1 MADVVPTHRL
11 THEASMKMIY
21 AGVAK
26 ANELGCKVSLAV
38 VDQSC
43 RLIAFLMMDGAR
55 HFSIITTQRKAIT
68 AASQRLPTG
77 YAPEENALS
86 MAVRMGDFTNV
97 PGGFPI
103 EVGGEVIG
111 AVAAGGAKIE
121 QDVEVAKA
129 ALAALTFKRSRS
141 LSKPSVTIDSA
152 LEDLRAMADF
162 VPTNR
167 LNLTRPARR

>member
-1 MADVVPTHRL
+1 MSDFIPTHRL
-11 THEASMKMIY
+11 TEEASLKMIR

-26 ANELGCKVSLAV
+26 ANELNCKVSLAV
-38 VDQSC
+38 VDASC

-68 AASQRLPTG
+68 SASQKMPTG

-97 PGGFPI
+97 PGGFPVTI
-103 EVGGEVIG
+103 GGQVIG
-111 AVAAGGAKIE
+111 AIAAGGAKIE

-129 ALAALTFKRSRS
+129 ALAALG
-141 LSKPSVTIDSA
+141 P
-152 LEDLRAMADF
+152 
-162 VPTNR
+162 PT
-167 LNLTRPARR
+167 

>member
-1 MADVVPTHRL
+1 MADFVATHRL
-11 THEASMKMIY
+11 TEEASLKMLA
-21 AGVAK
+21 AG
-26 ANELGCKVSLAV
+26 VSLAV

-43 RLIAFLMMDGAR
+43 RLIAFVMMDGAR

-68 AASQRLPTG
+68 SASQKMPTG

-103 EVGGEVIG
+103 TVAGQVIG

-121 QDVEVAKA
+121 EDVMVAKA
-129 ALAALTFKRSRS
+129 ALAAL
-141 LSKPSVTIDSA
+141 DNA
-152 LEDLRAMADF
+152 
-162 VPTNR
+162 
-167 LNLTRPARR
+167 

>member
-1 MADVVPTHRL
+1 MLVSDIVPTHRL
-11 THEASMKMIY
+11 THKASLKMIE

-26 ANELGCKVSLAV
+26 SEALGCKVSLAV

-43 RLIAFLMMDGAR
+43 RLIAFVMMDGAR

-103 EVGGEVIG
+103 TVNGQVIG
-111 AVAAGGAKIE
+111 AVAAGAPRSSRM
-121 QDVEVAKA
+121 
-129 ALAALTFKRSRS
+129 LRSR
-141 LSKPSVTIDSA
+141 
-152 LEDLRAMADF
+152 
-162 VPTNR
+162 
-167 LNLTRPARR
+167 RPR

>member
-1 MADVVPTHRL
+1 MSAASGTIGSMPTA
-11 THEASMKMIY
+11 TPVSET
-21 AGVAK
+21 VAP
-26 ANELGCKVSLAV
+26 
-38 VDQSC
+38 
-43 RLIAFLMMDGAR
+43 RRMIAFLMMDGAR

-68 AASQRLPTG
+68 SASQRMPTG

-103 EVGGEVIG
+103 EVNGEVIG

-129 ALAALTFKRSRS
+129 ALAALK
-141 LSKPSVTIDSA
+141 L
-152 LEDLRAMADF
+152 
-162 VPTNR
+162 
-167 LNLTRPARR
+167 

>member
-1 MADVVPTHRL
+1 MADFVPTHRL

-86 MAVRMGDFTNV
+86 MTVRMDTS
-97 PGGFPI
+97 PTCR
-103 EVGGEVIG
+103 
-111 AVAAGGAKIE
+111 AA
-121 QDVEVAKA
+121 
-129 ALAALTFKRSRS
+129 FRSRS
-141 LSKPSVTIDSA
+141 TARGKRCY
-152 LEDLRAMADF
+152 LR
-162 VPTNR
+162 R
-167 LNLTRPARR
+167 LHRGPPASFRGIV

>member
-1 MADVVPTHRL
+1 MPEFAATHRL
-11 THEASMKMIY
+11 THEASMKMLA

-26 ANELGCKVSLAV
+26 ANALNCKVSLAV
-38 VDQSC
+38 ADQSC

-68 AASQRLPTG
+68 SASQRMPTG
-77 YAPEENALS
+77 YAPEENAIS
-86 MAVRMGDFTNV
+86 MTVRMGDFTNV

-103 EVGGEVIG
+103 TVNGEVIG

-129 ALAALTFKRSRS
+129 ALAALG
-141 LSKPSVTIDSA
+141 L
-152 LEDLRAMADF
+152 
-162 VPTNR
+162 
-167 LNLTRPARR
+167 

>member
-1 MADVVPTHRL
+1 MPDFVPTHRL
-11 THEASMKMIY
+11 TEEASLKMIA
-21 AGVAK
+21 AGVVK
-26 ANELGCKVSLAV
+26 ANALGCKVSLAV

-68 AASQRLPTG
+68 SASQRLPTG

-86 MAVRMGDFTNV
+86 MAVRMGDFTNI

-103 EVGGEVIG
+103 VVQGQVIG

-121 QDVEVAKA
+121 EDVLVAKA
-129 ALAALTFKRSRS
+129 ALAALK
-141 LSKPSVTIDSA
+141 LPG
-152 LEDLRAMADF
+152 
-162 VPTNR
+162 
-167 LNLTRPARR
+167 

>member
-1 MADVVPTHRL
+1 V
-11 THEASMKMIY
+11 
-21 AGVAK
+21 
-26 ANELGCKVSLAV
+26 CLAV

-55 HFSIITTQRKAIT
+55 HFAIITTQRKAIT
-68 AASQRLPTG
+68 SASQRMPTG

-103 EVGGEVIG
+103 IVEGQLVG

-121 QDVEVAKA
+121 QDVMVAEA
-129 ALAALTFKRSRS
+129 ALAALGLPRS
-141 LSKPSVTIDSA
+141 A
-152 LEDLRAMADF
+152 
-162 VPTNR
+162 
-167 LNLTRPARR
+167 

>member
-1 MADVVPTHRL
+1 MPDIVPTHRL
-11 THEASMKMIY
+11 TEEASLKMLA

-26 ANELGCKVSLAV
+26 ANALDCKVSLAV
-38 VDQSC
+38 VDASC

-55 HFSIITTQRKAIT
+55 HFSIITTKRKAIT
-68 AASQRLPTG
+68 SASQRMPTG

-86 MAVRMGDFTNV
+86 MSVRMGDFTNV

-121 QDVEVAKA
+121 QHVEIAKA
-129 ALAALTFKRSRS
+129 PQA
-141 LSKPSVTIDSA
+141 PH
-152 LEDLRAMADF
+152 ADPRKF
-162 VPTNR
+162 
-167 LNLTRPARR
+167 

>member
-1 MADVVPTHRL
+1 MADFVASHRL
-11 THEASMKMIY
+11 TEEASLKMLA

-43 RLIAFLMMDGAR
+43 RLVAFLMMDGAR

-68 AASQRLPTG
+68 SASQRLPTG

-103 EVGGEVIG
+103 TVAGEVVG

-121 QDVEVAKA
+121 QDIMVAQA
-129 ALAALTFKRSRS
+129 GARGAWTAVVASRGLNNTFSCRS
-141 LSKPSVTIDSA
+141 A
-152 LEDLRAMADF
+152 
-162 VPTNR
+162 
-167 LNLTRPARR
+167 RPARAHDC